1 MKNNNHLLTGLVIG
15 GVAAGI
21 AALLTAPKSGEDL
34 CCDIADTYNNIAD
47 KTGQFTDEIKH
58 KSWHVLHPGAA
69 CEICEP
75 DHTVSNFAVGAIAGA
90 VLGAAS
96 AFLLAPKSG
105 QGLRKDIQET
115 YQDALGKGEDLK
127 EGVEDFIGHLKSSFS
142 STDKRHASTSN
153 LGQIIDLASAGFTI
167 WQKLQ
172 KRK

>member
-47 KTGQFTDEIKH
+47 KTGHFTDEIKH
-58 KSWHVLHPGAA
+58 KSWHVLHPGAT

-105 QGLRKDIQET
+105 DKLRKDLQDT

-127 EGVEDFIGHLKSSFS
+127 DNIEDIFGQIKSSLS
-142 STDKRHASTSN
+142 SSNKHHASS
-153 LGQIIDLASAGFTI
+153 LGQIIDLAGAGFTI

>member
-34 CCDIADTYNNIAD
+34 CCDIADTYNDIAD
-47 KTGQFTDEIKH
+47 KTGEFTDEIKH
-58 KSWHVLHPGAA
+58 KSWHVLHPGSH
-69 CEICEP
+69 CDICEP
-75 DHTVSNFAVGAIAGA
+75 DHTVSNFAIGAVAGA
-90 VLGAAS
+90 VLGVAS

-115 YQDALGKGEDLK
+115 YHEALDKGSDLK
-127 EGVEDFIGHLKSSFS
+127 EGVEDFIGHLQSTLSSANKNHS
-142 STDKRHASTSN
+142 SK
-153 LGQIIDLASAGFTI
+153 LGHIIDLATTGFTI

>member
-34 CCDIADTYNNIAD
+34 CCDIADTYNNIAN
-47 KTGQFTDEIKH
+47 KTGEITDEIKH
-58 KSWHVLHPGAA
+58 KSWHVLHPGST

-75 DHTVSNFAVGAIAGA
+75 DNTVSNFAIGAVAGA

-105 QGLRKDIQET
+105 QNLRKDLQDT
-115 YQDALGKGEDLK
+115 YNSAMDKGEDLK
-127 EGVEDFIGHLKSSFS
+127 EGVEDFIGQLQSAFS
-142 STDKRHASTSN
+142 SGNKHRSSQ
-153 LGQIIDLASAGFTI
+153 LGHIMDLASAGFTI